1 MTRDE
6 LNQLSANVK
15 NLPRDVRLAAL
26 QGLLAVDTLRIKLS
40 DEKEP
45 HPCNIVEATALVA
58 NELGFF
64 EDLRVLG
71 LLPQKEQ

>member
-26 QGLLAVDTLRIKLS
+26 QGLLAVDTLHIKLS
-40 DEKEP
+40 DEGD
-45 HPCNIVEATALVA
+45 HPCNIVEAAALVA